1 MINVGDLV
9 FVLPAHSLRFAG
21 RWGEVMEIT
30 EDELMPLLLRFKGTD
45 ILYRFD
51 SHSVLSTKDYYSW
64 FSINRPCLNKLT
76 GEVIEIQTKPYP
88 NIWDTHGEL
97 HHFGNL
103 LPVTFCERC
112 RCNTT
117 GEFTA
122 LCQDCTYP
130 LPIERGDETN
140 HG

>member
-1 MINVGDLV
+1 MIKVGDPV

-21 RWGEVMEIT
+21 RWGEVIEIT

-51 SHSVLSTKDYYSW
+51 ARSVLSTEDYYSW
-64 FSINRPCLNKLT
+64 FSISRPCLNKLT
-76 GEVIEIQTKPYP
+76 GEIIEIRTKLYP
-88 NIWDTHGEL
+88 LIHDMDGES

-112 RCNTT
+112 GTNTT
-117 GEFTA
+117 GEFAA
-122 LCQDCTYP
+122 LCQDCAYP
-130 LPIERGDETN
+130 LPIERGDDTN